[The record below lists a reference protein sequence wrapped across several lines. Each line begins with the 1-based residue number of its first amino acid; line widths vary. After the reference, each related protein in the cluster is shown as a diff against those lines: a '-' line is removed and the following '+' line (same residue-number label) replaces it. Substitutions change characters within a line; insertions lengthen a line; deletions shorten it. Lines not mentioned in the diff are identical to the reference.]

1 MLCLTTVCL
10 QHFDGGGPRVT
21 WTKGLAFLALVSMI
35 ALSGGVLAHARANTA
50 AARQQPRIFAVGHSW
65 VVGLS
70 SGQQIGYVDRLMRTA
85 GVARVDADHE
95 GFTSRQVRRLVD
107 AAPRCGARDL
117 AIVQVGLNDVRLRGA
132 DGLAPFRRSLDAIL
146 QRLGRCPVI
155 LVQEPGALDY
165 TVRGQ
170 PLLGD
175 HSVVGAYRRTTA
187 LVANSRDNVTLVRP
201 RLTDN
206 DYLADGLHPDRSGNR
221 AIYRAVTRSET
232 WKTFLRNR

>member
-1 MLCLTTVCL
+1 VLCLITVCL

-21 WTKGLAFLALVSMI
+21 WTKGVAFFALVSMI
-35 ALSGGVLAHARANTA
+35 ALSGGVLAHAGATTA
-50 AARQQPRIFAVGHSW
+50 TAWQQPRIFAVGHSW

-107 AAPRCGARDL
+107 APRCGARDL

-146 QRLGRCPVI
+146 QRLARCPVI

-165 TVRGQ
+165 TVPGQ
-170 PLLGD
+170 PLRGD